1 MKTIKKYILLL
12 IIPIVMVCC
21 CGNQLVMGKTQNE
34 SVTTGEA
41 SLKHNGEVTV
51 VFNIKSDE
59 PREQFVNRLDRTI
72 KGYNDNSG
80 DDNFIKVIDVA
91 KADNGYSVEI
101 KTRRIDKVK
110 AMGDFDWKPL
120 STYVSY
126 ADNCKLLQNYEKGNW
141 RNTWSVYY
149 EGMAGRVQLDKN
161 GVGQTSIQLFNTKG
175 ELQKMG
181 EFINSAKTAQ
191 DSDKLFMFR
200 MVDVGAITS
209 IKISFPGEIKY
220 YAGNNVV
227 LVDDDTLEIKATE
240 VQASSLVRYKAE
252 INESGEEVIEDEILS
267 GEPINAMLGYVVY
280 EQSISPGAIAGSII
294 GVVVTLGGLLLL
306 IRFLILKG
314 RRESV
319 GDISKEKPSVVRELA
334 IGISSVF
341 HGKTWKN
348 IVKSRW
354 MYLII
359 LPAFVLVGIFC
370 YLPMFG
376 VLIAFKDYNLLEG
389 FGGSEWIGLKAFE
402 QVFVDPTTANYMSV
416 RNTIYISILRIASNF
431 PIILIFSL
439 LINEIRSKRSR
450 STVQAISY
458 IPYFIS
464 WIAVGGLANNLFT
477 QDGGIL
483 NSLLNAFGQEGIAWY
498 NEPRYWWVILAVSS
512 LWKGMGWST
521 LIYISAM
528 GTIDDELYDACR
540 IDGGGR
546 FRQMLTV
553 TLPGISHV
561 ITLQLLLDVGSLV
574 RDNADQI
581 MAMTNGSPALDRTTM
596 VIGTSLINTITGV
609 GGGSY
614 ATATA
619 LGITQGI
626 VGLILVLITNRV
638 VKKTEHEG
646 LI

>member
-1 MKTIKKYILLL
+1 
-12 IIPIVMVCC
+12 
-21 CGNQLVMGKTQNE
+21 MGKTSNDW
-34 SVTTGEA
+34 VTTGKA
-41 SLKHNGEVTV
+41 SLKHNGEVKV
-51 VFNIKSDE
+51 VFTIQSDDTQE
-59 PREQFVNRLDRTI
+59 EFEKRLNRVI

-80 DDNFIKVIDVA
+80 DDDFIKILEVSRV
-91 KADNGYSVEI
+91 DNGYSVEI
-101 KTRRIDKVK
+101 ETRRIDKVK

-120 STYVSY
+120 STFVSF
-126 ADNCKLLQNYEKGNW
+126 ADSCKLLENYEKGNW

-149 EGMAGRVQLDKN
+149 EGMAGRVQLEKN
-161 GVGQTSIQLFNTKG
+161 GVGQSGIQPLDKNGEAQDTK
-175 ELQKMG
+175 
-181 EFINSAKTAQ
+181 EFLDYAKTAKQ
-191 DSDKLFMFR
+191 SEKIFVFR
-200 MVDVGAITS
+200 MVDVGDITS
-209 IKISFPGEIKY
+209 IKVTFPGEIKY
-220 YAGNNVV
+220 YAGNNVA
-227 LVDDDTLEIKATE
+227 LLDNDTLEIKATE
-240 VQASSLVRYKAE
+240 VQAASLVRYKAE
-252 INESGEEVIEDEILS
+252 VDESGKEVINNEMLADV
-267 GEPINAMLGYVVY
+267 PINAMLGYVVY
-280 EQSISPGAIAGSII
+280 EQSISPTAIIAIVTGVAATI
-294 GVVVTLGGLLLL
+294 GCLLLL
-306 IRFLILKG
+306 IRFLALKG
-314 RRESV
+314 RCERV
-319 GDISKEKPSVVRELA
+319 GQISPNKTNIFQDVSA
-334 IGISSVF
+334 GICCVF

-376 VLIAFKDYNLLEG
+376 VLIAFQDYNLLEG
-389 FGGSEWIGLKAFE
+389 FMGSEWISFKAFE
-402 QVFVDPTTANYMSV
+402 QVFADPTTANYMSV
-416 RNTIYISILRIASNF
+416 RNTIYIALIRIASNF

-439 LINEIRSKRSR
+439 LINEIRRKKVRSA
-450 STVQAISY
+450 VQAISY

-483 NSLLNAFGQEGIAWY
+483 NSLLNVFGHEGISWY
-498 NEPRYWWVILAVSS
+498 NEPQYWWVILAISS

-546 FRQMLTV
+546 FRQMITV
-553 TLPGISHV
+553 TIPGISNV
-561 ITLQLLLDVGSLV
+561 IALQLLLDVGSIV

-581 MAMTNGSPALDRTTM
+581 MAMTNSSPALDRTTM

-638 VKKTEHEG
+638 VKKTENEG

>member
-1 MKTIKKYILLL
+1 MFCQFSNQV
-12 IIPIVMVCC
+12 VMAMSMDE
-21 CGNQLVMGKTQNE
+21 G
-34 SVTTGEA
+34 VTTGEA
-41 SLKHNGEVTV
+41 SIKHNGEVSA
-51 VFNIKSDE
+51 VFHIQSDE
-59 PREQFVNRLDRTI
+59 TREQFVKRLDRTI
-72 KGYNDNSG
+72 RGYNDNSG
-80 DDNFIKVIDVA
+80 DDDFIKVVEVVNTE
-91 KADNGYSVEI
+91 NGYSVEI

-120 STYVSY
+120 SAFASY
-126 ADNCKLLQNYEKGNW
+126 ADSCKIIENYEKGNW

-149 EGMAGRVQLDKN
+149 EGMAGRVQLNKN
-161 GVGQTSIQLFNTKG
+161 GVGQTKIQLLNKDG
-175 ELQKMG
+175 ESQKA
-181 EFINSAKTAQ
+181 EELLDSAKTAK
-191 DSDKLFMFR
+191 DSEKLFLFR
-200 MVDVGAITS
+200 MVDVGNITS
-209 IKISFPGEIKY
+209 IKITFPGEIKY

-227 LVDDDTLEIKATE
+227 LIDDSTLEIKPTE
-240 VQASSLVRYKAE
+240 VQAASLVRYKVE
-252 INESGEEVIEDEILS
+252 MDDSGEEVIKDEILADV
-267 GEPINAMLGYVVY
+267 PINVMLGYVVY
-280 EQSISPGAIAGSII
+280 EQSMSPTTIIAIIV
-294 GVVVTLGGLLLL
+294 GVVAAIVCILIL

-314 RRESV
+314 RRE
-319 GDISKEKPSVVRELA
+319 REEQKGKINAFHDLA
-334 IGISSVF
+334 VGISCVF
-341 HGKTWKN
+341 HGKAWKN

-354 MYLII
+354 LYLII

-376 VLIAFKDYNLLEG
+376 VLIAFQDYNLLEG
-389 FGGSEWIGLKAFE
+389 FLGSEWIGLKAFE

-416 RNTIYISILRIASNF
+416 RNTIYIAIIRIVSNF
-431 PIILIFSL
+431 PLILIFSL
-439 LINEIRSKRSR
+439 LINEIRRKKARSAI
-450 STVQAISY
+450 QAISY
-458 IPYFIS
+458 VPYFIS

-477 QDGGIL
+477 QNGGLL

-498 NEPRYWWVILAVSS
+498 NESSYWWVILAISS

-546 FRQMLTV
+546 FRQMTTV
-553 TLPGISHV
+553 TLPGISSV

-638 VKKTEHEG
+638 IKKTEHEG